1 MTKSTLE
8 RQIEQRLFENEVRYT
23 RGRRAVIAALAKA
36 GGPKSA
42 AELSA
47 ELGPEVPLSSIYR
60 TLSILEEAGV
70 VAHHLGAKGLTRF
83 ELAEWLAGHHHH
95 LVCVQCGAVSDVDIP
110 PAKEESVRSL
120 VTEIAELAAFKA
132 TDHSLEIE
140 GLCARCG

>member
-23 RGRRAVIAALAKA
+23 RGRRAVIEALAKA
-36 GGPKSA
+36 DGPKSA

-47 ELGPEVPLSSIYR
+47 KLGPQVPLSSIYR

-95 LVCVQCGAVSDVDIP
+95 LVCVKCGAVADIDIS

-120 VTEIAELAAFKA
+120 VTEIAELASFQA
-132 TDHSLEIE
+132 TDHALEIE
-140 GLCARCG
+140 GLCVRCA